1 MSWNKVAVVGAG
13 LIKMGEL
20 FDQSYEDMAKGAFDA
35 AVASVDHGFDPAL
48 VDAVFV
54 ATQRGTLW
62 GQEGIGGN
70 TVPSAI
76 GIAGVACTRIENA
89 CPTGSDAFRVGCMAV
104 ASGVHD
110 VVLVIGV
117 EKMRDKSSEEGLL
130 ARAAGGHPVYTRG
143 ESAPVLFA
151 PFATRHMFEFG
162 TTREMLASVA
172 VKNHHNGA
180 LDPYAHFQSEVTV
193 QEVLASPPVCSP
205 LHLLDCCPQTDGA
218 AAILITSADRS
229 PDFTDRPVFVAGFG
243 VATDHPYLH
252 EKSTFVGLP
261 ATVEA
266 SRRAYDMAGIG
277 PSDIDMAEVHDC
289 FTITEILDIEDLGF
303 VEKGKGGVASL
314 EGETALDGRIPIN
327 TSGGLLAKGHPIGA
341 TGVAQLTECWWQLR
355 GDAGGRQVAMRNG
368 FALQHNVGG
377 RGSGVSVV
385 NILTTNR

>member
-1 MSWNKVAVVGAG
+1 MSWNRVAVVGAG

-20 FDQSYEDMAKGAFDA
+20 FDRSYEDMAKGAFDA

-48 VDAVFV
+48 IDAAFV

-76 GIAGVACTRIENA
+76 GIAGVPCTRIENA
-89 CPTGSDAFRVGCMAV
+89 CPSGSDAFRVGCLAV
-104 ASGVHD
+104 ASGVYD

-117 EKMRDKSSEEGLL
+117 EKMRDKSAEEGLL
-130 ARAAGGHPVYTRG
+130 ARAAAGHPVYTRG

-151 PFATRHMFEFG
+151 PFATRHMHDFG

-172 VKNHHNGA
+172 VKNHHNGT
-180 LDPYAHFQSEVTV
+180 LDPYAHFRNGVTV
-193 QEVLASPPVCSP
+193 EQVLAAPQVCSP
-205 LHLLDCCPQTDGA
+205 LGLLDCCPQTDGA
-218 AAILITSADRS
+218 AAVLLTTPERAAE
-229 PDFTDRPVFVAGFG
+229 FTDAPVFVAGFG

-252 EKSTFVGLP
+252 EKANFVGMP

-266 SRRAYDMAGIG
+266 SRRAYEMAGIG
-277 PSDIDMAEVHDC
+277 PSDVDMAEVHDC

-303 VEKGKGGVASL
+303 VEKGKGGIASI
-314 EGETALDGRIPIN
+314 EGETALDGRIPVN

-341 TGVAQLTECWWQLR
+341 TGIAQLTECWWQLR
-355 GDAGGRQVAMRNG
+355 GEAGDRQVRMRNG